1 MQNKACHS
9 PFYEL
14 SELNMEILKSAIPDV
29 LMMMPKVFRDD
40 RGFFLEVFNRQ
51 TLCSFGINYEFV
63 QDNLS
68 SSRMGVLRGL
78 HYQIQYPQG
87 KLVTVLKGEV
97 FDVAVDLRRSSPYF
111 GKHISCR
118 LSENE
123 RKFLWIPPGFAHGFL
138 VLSET
143 AEFFYKVTNYYHPAS
158 ERTLLWNDE
167 NLGIDW
173 PIESAMEL
181 VLSRKDQEGIPLG
194 LAEAYL

>member
-1 MQNKACHS
+1 MQNKVCYS
-9 PFYEL
+9 SFYEL
-14 SELNMEILKSAIPDV
+14 SESKMEIVKSAIPDV
-29 LMMMPKVFRDD
+29 LTIMPKVFKDD
-40 RGFFLEVFNRQ
+40 RGFFLEIFNSQ
-51 TLCSFGINYEFV
+51 TLCSFGIDYEFV

-87 KLVTVLKGEV
+87 KLVTVLRGEV

-111 GKHISCR
+111 GKHVSCR

-123 RKFLWIPPGFAHGFL
+123 HKFLWIPPGFAHGFL
-138 VLSET
+138 VLSEK
-143 AEFFYKVTNYYHPAS
+143 AEFFYKVTNYYHPTS

-173 PIESAMEL
+173 PIEPAMEL
-181 VLSRKDQEGIPLG
+181 VLSRKDQEGIPLN
-194 LAEAYL
+194 LAEVYL

>member
-14 SELNMEILKSAIPDV
+14 SELKMEIVKSAIPDV

-40 RGFFLEVFNRQ
+40 RGFFLEIFNKQ
-51 TLCSFGINYEFV
+51 TLCGFGINYEFV

-68 SSRMGVLRGL
+68 SSKMGVLRGL

-87 KLVTVLKGEV
+87 KLVTVLRGEV

-111 GKHISCR
+111 GKHVSCR

-143 AEFFYKVTNYYHPAS
+143 AEFYYKVTNYYHPDS

-167 NLGIDW
+167 NLEIDW
-173 PIESAMEL
+173 PIEPAMEL
-181 VLSRKDQEGIPLG
+181 MLSRKDQEGVPLS
-194 LAEAYL
+194 LAEVYL

>member
-1 MQNKACHS
+1 M
-9 PFYEL
+9 
-14 SELNMEILKSAIPDV
+14 SELKMEIVKSALPDV
-29 LMMMPKVFRDD
+29 LMIMPKVFSDN
-40 RGFFLEVFNRQ
+40 RGFFLEIFNRQ
-51 TLCSFGINYEFV
+51 TLCSVGINYEFV

-68 SSRMGVLRGL
+68 SSKKGVIRGL

-87 KLVTVLKGEV
+87 KLVTVLRGEV

-111 GKHISCR
+111 GKHVTCK
-118 LSENE
+118 LSENDH
-123 RKFLWIPPGFAHGFL
+123 KFLWIPPGFAHGFL

-173 PIESAMEL
+173 PIEPTMQL
-181 VLSRKDQEGIPLG
+181 GLSPKDQEGMPLT
-194 LAEAYL
+194 LAEVYP

>member
-1 MQNKACHS
+1 
-9 PFYEL
+9 
-14 SELNMEILKSAIPDV
+14 MEIVKSAIPDV

-40 RGFFLEVFNRQ
+40 RGFFLEIFNRQ
-51 TLCSFGINYEFV
+51 TLCSFGINDEFV

-68 SSRMGVLRGL
+68 SSKMGVLRGL

-87 KLVTVLKGEV
+87 KLVTVLRGEV

-111 GKHISCR
+111 GKHVSCR

-143 AEFFYKVTNYYHPAS
+143 AEFFYKVTNYYHPDS

-167 NLGIDW
+167 NLEIDW
-173 PIESAMEL
+173 PIEPTMEL
-181 VLSRKDQEGIPLG
+181 MLSRKDQEGIPLS
-194 LAEAYL
+194 LAEVYL

>member
-1 MQNKACHS
+1 MQNKLCYS

-14 SELNMEILKSAIPDV
+14 SELKMEIVKSAIPDV

-40 RGFFLEVFNRQ
+40 RGFFLEIFNRQ

-68 SSRMGVLRGL
+68 SSKMGVLRGL

-111 GKHISCR
+111 GKHVSCR

-143 AEFFYKVTNYYHPAS
+143 AEFYYKVTNYYHPDS

-167 NLGIDW
+167 NLEIDW
-173 PIESAMEL
+173 PIEPTMEL
-181 VLSRKDQEGIPLG
+181 MLSRKDQEGIPLS
-194 LAEAYL
+194 LAEVYL